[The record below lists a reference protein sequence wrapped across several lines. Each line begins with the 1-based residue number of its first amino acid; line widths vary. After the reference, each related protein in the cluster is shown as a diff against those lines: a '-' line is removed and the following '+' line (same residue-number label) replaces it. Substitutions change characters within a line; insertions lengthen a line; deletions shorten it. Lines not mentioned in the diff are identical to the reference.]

1 LENSKNLFIC
11 SQNLGEKKEEMESHQ
26 SSKVILSEKK
36 KEIRNLLS
44 KEITTRILKEITT
57 RRSQPKER
65 MEGEQKEIIINSKNI
80 LIKHEDIMEEGEPP
94 EMMQRSNN

>member
-1 LENSKNLFIC
+1 
-11 SQNLGEKKEEMESHQ
+11 MESHQ